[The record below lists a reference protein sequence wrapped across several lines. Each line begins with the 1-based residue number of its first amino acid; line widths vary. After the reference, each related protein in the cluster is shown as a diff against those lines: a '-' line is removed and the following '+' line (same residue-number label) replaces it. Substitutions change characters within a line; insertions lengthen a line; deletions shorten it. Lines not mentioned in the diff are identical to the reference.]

1 MKIIKEDLLKIYSKI
16 CNEKSIIN
24 QYNQM
29 RLNRLK
35 NYEKNKN
42 VLKINKKENDTNSEE
57 LLFQKFRNNRKNNY
71 SFDNRNDQKIKDNEN
86 DLEINE
92 SISLFKDKIL
102 NKIIEDNISLKQ
114 NILIKKSIIQN
125 DLNLKVNYI
134 K

>member
-1 MKIIKEDLLKIYSKI
+1 
-16 CNEKSIIN
+16 
-24 QYNQM
+24 M

-42 VLKINKKENDTNSEE
+42 LLKINKKENDTNSEE

-125 DLNLKVNYI
+125 DLNLKVNNI